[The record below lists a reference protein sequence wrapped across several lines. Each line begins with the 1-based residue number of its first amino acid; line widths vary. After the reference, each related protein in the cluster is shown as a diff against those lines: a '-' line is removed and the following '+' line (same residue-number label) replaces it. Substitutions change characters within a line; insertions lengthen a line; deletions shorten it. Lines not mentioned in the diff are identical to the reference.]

1 MKVARRRR
9 GLVTFFSYVV
19 SFSGAGVSVEVEK
32 EEEEL
37 EEEVVE
43 ELEMFEE
50 EEVDKVE
57 RVVLLFKAAK
67 ELSLP
72 KLK

>member
-1 MKVARRRR
+1 M
-9 GLVTFFSYVV
+9 
-19 SFSGAGVSVEVEK
+19 EVEK

-50 EEVDKVE
+50 EEEVDKVE
-57 RVVLLFKAAK
+57 GVVLLFKEPTK